1 MKRLQI
7 GIIGPE
13 KCNYPENSQLQNKL
27 EMYAEKVGELLA
39 ERNAVVL
46 TGGGDGVME
55 AVFRGAKRK
64 NGLTVGIPGKTRG
77 ISNPYTDVEILT
89 PLDIGDFLIAG
100 ILSSDAIIVIGSSAG
115 TLSELAYAYRWRIPI
130 IILRGF
136 DPDYDKMVG
145 NYLDRSKKIQIYGAD
160 TPEEAV
166 AIAIK
171 SAKKRLKRSKV

>member
-89 PLDIGDFLIAG
+89 PLDVGDYLIVRNFKFRCNNSHWKQRRNSFRAC
-100 ILSSDAIIVIGSSAG
+100 VC
-115 TLSELAYAYRWRIPI
+115 
-130 IILRGF
+130 
-136 DPDYDKMVG
+136 
-145 NYLDRSKKIQIYGAD
+145 IQMED
-160 TPEEAV
+160 TNNHT
-166 AIAIK
+166 
-171 SAKKRLKRSKV
+171 